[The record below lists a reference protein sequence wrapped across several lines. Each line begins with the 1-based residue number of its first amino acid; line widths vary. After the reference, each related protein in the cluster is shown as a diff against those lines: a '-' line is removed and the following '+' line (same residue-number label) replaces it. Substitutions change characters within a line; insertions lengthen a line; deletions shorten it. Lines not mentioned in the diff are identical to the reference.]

1 MNNND
6 DFKDMFPGFGDV
18 FEETENMP
26 IENITFNDI
35 FKEPDIEDIET
46 NLIYIFILLYVL
58 LTTNK
63 KMADNIYPCC
73 FCDKEFS
80 AEELLHHQ
88 TDCSTEQ
95 YSYECFT
102 CKKKVQDLLNHEC
115 DFEFL
120 DIQKICF
127 FCNTKIDDQ
136 DYYEHSV
143 ICFQYYKEQQYR
155 YLNQIIQEEKKNLNY
170 LNLSINQIM
179 NRMKSLQEIS
189 TKQIVDSKEKD
200 QEIKNLKEE
209 NDKLHQTLPE
219 INKEMAELKSLF
231 YDNMLVLA
239 NQQDTEQLKQE
250 ITKLYQILEENST
263 EFLALKKSIQQ
274 PKEVKVIQH
283 IFNDTQII
291 KLDQMNLR
299 LLSDEPFYT
308 EPVYTSEGYRYR
320 IKVYTRSTGINKL
333 AIYFQLLRGDLDNA
347 LKWPFTKNVNITLRD
362 KDQFFTRTTTNN
374 NYLQLLDDSSFDKPS
389 TEYNVAVGYKNFIS
403 HEELKQFI
411 INNNLFITITIQ

>member
-1 MNNND
+1 MTTNNNENYE
-6 DFKDMFPGFGDV
+6 DMFPGFGDV
-18 FEETENMP
+18 FEEV
-26 IENITFNDI
+26 ENITFNDI
-35 FKEPDIEDIET
+35 FKQKQEQEQ
-46 NLIYIFILLYVL
+46 LI
-58 LTTNK
+58 K

-80 AEELLHHQ
+80 AEELLNHQ

-95 YSYECFT
+95 YSHECFT

-115 DFEFL
+115 DYEFL

-127 FCNTKIDDQ
+127 FCNTKVDDQ

-143 ICFQYYKEQQYR
+143 ICFRYYKEQQNR
-155 YLNQIIQEEKKNLNY
+155 NLNQIIQEEKKNLNY

-189 TKQIVDSKEKD
+189 TKQIVDSKEKV

-209 NDKLHQTLPE
+209 NDKLHQTLAE

-231 YDNMLVLA
+231 YENMLVLA
-239 NQQDTEQLKQE
+239 NQKDTEQLKQE

-263 EFLALKKSIQQ
+263 EFLTLKKSIQQ

-320 IKVYTRSTGINKL
+320 IKVYTRSTDINKL
-333 AIYFQLLRGDLDNA
+333 AIYFQLLRGDLDDA

-362 KDQFFTRTTTNN
+362 KDRFFIRTTTNN
-374 NYLQLLDDSSFDKPS
+374 NYLQLLDDSSFDKP
-389 TEYNVAVGYKNFIS
+389 TTVYNVAVGYKNFIS
-403 HEELKQFI
+403 HEELK
-411 INNNLFITITIQ
+411 

>member
-1 MNNND
+1 MTTNNNENYE
-6 DFKDMFPGFGDV
+6 DMFPGFGDV
-18 FEETENMP
+18 FEEV
-26 IENITFNDI
+26 ENITFNDI
-35 FKEPDIEDIET
+35 FKQKQEQEVIET
-46 NLIYIFILLYVL
+46 NIIYILILLYQL
-58 LTTNK
+58 IK
-63 KMADNIYPCC
+63 KMADNIYLCC

-80 AEELLHHQ
+80 AEELLNHQ

-95 YSYECFT
+95 YSHECFT

-115 DFEFL
+115 DYEFL

-127 FCNTKIDDQ
+127 FCNIKVDDQ

-143 ICFQYYKEQQYR
+143 ICFRYYKEQQNR
-155 YLNQIIQEEKKNLNY
+155 NLNQIIQEEKKNLNY

-209 NDKLHQTLPE
+209 NDKLHQTLAE

-239 NQQDTEQLKQE
+239 NQKDTEQLKQE

-291 KLDQMNLR
+291 KLNQMNLR

-320 IKVYTRSTGINKL
+320 IKVYTRSTDINKL
-333 AIYFQLLRGDLDNA
+333 AIYFQLLRGDLDDA

-362 KDQFFTRTTTNN
+362 KDRFFTRTTTNN
-374 NYLQLLDDSSFDKPS
+374 NYLQLLDDSSFDKPT

>member
-6 DFKDMFPGFGDV
+6 DFEDMFPGFGDYLNEV
-18 FEETENMP
+18 
-26 IENITFNDI
+26 ENITFNII
-35 FKEPDIEDIET
+35 FEEEEDMDT
-46 NLIYIFILLYVL
+46 NLYFHSFLYFLLYIFILLY
-58 LTTNK
+58 
-63 KMADNIYPCC
+63 
-73 FCDKEFS
+73 
-80 AEELLHHQ
+80 HQ

-95 YSYECFT
+95 YSHECFT

-115 DFEFL
+115 DYEFL

-143 ICFQYYKEQQYR
+143 ICFQYYKEQQNR
-155 YLNQIIQEEKKNLNY
+155 YLNQIIQDEKKNFNY
-170 LNLSINQIM
+170 LNLSMNQIM
-179 NRMKSLQEIS
+179 NKMKSLQE
-189 TKQIVDSKEKD
+189 K
-200 QEIKNLKEE
+200 EIKNLKEE
-209 NDKLHQTLPE
+209 NDKLQQTLAKT
-219 INKEMAELKSLF
+219 NQEMAELKSLF

-250 ITKLYQILEENST
+250 ITKLYHIAEENST
-263 EFLALKKSIQQ
+263 EFLALKNSIQQ

-283 IFNDTQII
+283 VFKDTQLI

-320 IKVYTRSTGINKL
+320 IKVYTRSTDINKL
-333 AIYFQLLRGDLDNA
+333 AIYFQLLRGELDDA
-347 LKWPFTKNVNITLRD
+347 LQWPFTKNVNIPLRN

-374 NYLQLLDDSSFDKPS
+374 NYLQLLDDSSFDKPT

-403 HEELKQFI
+403 HEELKPFI
-411 INNNLFITITIQ
+411 INNNLFITIRIQ